1 MDSKAWSKFFVADVP
16 RVVFPSKPSR
26 FDDASPEALL
36 LSDIL
41 SSSFLLLFFSL
52 KSGVTFI
59 GQKATFSSHK

>member
-52 KSGVTFI
+52 
-59 GQKATFSSHK
+59 